1 MLDLYYHLHDE
12 DSQNAM
18 AELAKSDSFE
28 DAEIPSEGNLR
39 AMGEYK
45 IVKALQVLEIKEL
58 MECLINTTEKAG
70 FEPAVHQNVH

>member
-1 MLDLYYHLHDE
+1 MAGAMNFCTLR

-28 DAEIPSEGNLR
+28 GEEIPSEGNLR
-39 AMGEYK
+39 ATGEYK

-58 MECLINTTEKAG
+58 MEC
-70 FEPAVHQNVH
+70 